1 MRDSLPPATDWAAVV
16 DSNLAVVWCLE
27 MAQMCFQESCLGT
40 GHRFKSWSHCL
51 SSNPRLCASIS
62 FVCILNK
69 GAPSFLRSMKYESA
83 YEKASTVLGL

>member
-1 MRDSLPPATDWAAVV
+1 MVPGDGSDVLPRVLP
-16 DSNLAVVWCLE
+16 LE
-27 MAQMCFQESCLGT
+27 PSR
-40 GHRFKSWSHCL
+40 HRFKSWSHCL